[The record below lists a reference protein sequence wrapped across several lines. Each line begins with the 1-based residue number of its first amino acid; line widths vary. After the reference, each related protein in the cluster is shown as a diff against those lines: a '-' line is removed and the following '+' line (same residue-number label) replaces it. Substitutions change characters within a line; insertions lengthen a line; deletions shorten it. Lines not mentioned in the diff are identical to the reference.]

1 MDAAERA
8 RVRARLRG
16 ATAEEVSEFLERLPR
31 DMLFVMRTWAL
42 VSSHNRAL
50 GGTTRQ
56 RLRIYV
62 RDATHGALERGG
74 GGSGWRWAIWL
85 SVLRA
90 RLLMSSFDLFFVVR
104 SWWAGLKPHSK
115 RNLG

>member
-1 MDAAERA
+1 MNDHFFAPCRATSSRTLSSSCRHVKA
-8 RVRARLRG
+8 RVRRTAR
-16 ATAEEVSEFLERLPR
+16 
-31 DMLFVMRTWAL
+31 
-42 VSSHNRAL
+42 
-50 GGTTRQ
+50 GTTRQ
-56 RLRIYV
+56 RLRIFV

-74 GGSGWRWAIWL
+74 GGSGWRWATWL

-104 SWWAGLKPHSK
+104 SWWAGLKPHSR